1 MGTLPFRSGFVALLG
16 RPNCGKS
23 TLLNTILG
31 EEISPAT
38 PLPQTTRQRLR
49 GVYTRDT
56 IQIVF
61 VDTPGIHKGAHRLND
76 SMLGEA
82 KDAAAEEGID
92 CLCYLV
98 DLSREFGE
106 EETLAAAIVANT
118 RAPRLIVFN
127 KADICTDLRE
137 TIGRF
142 FARFPDLKETPAV
155 TISAT
160 RKSDGQL
167 FLAALDPFIKEG
179 PRYYD
184 EETLTDAS
192 MRFFAAEFIRKH
204 IILGTR
210 DEVPHA
216 VFVEIE
222 SYKELPQRHEI
233 SAVIHVETIGQKGI
247 VIGRGGALINRIRAG
262 AEKDLRIMA
271 GCPVKVSCHIKVTP
285 HWRDDPRFLKSEFLR
300 RN

>member
-1 MGTLPFRSGFVALLG
+1 MAADLFRSGYVALLG

-49 GVYTRDT
+49 GVYTRENL
-56 IQIVF
+56 QIVF
-61 VDTPGIHKGAHRLND
+61 IDTPGIHSGGRRLNE
-76 SMLGEA
+76 SMLDEA
-82 KDAAAEEGID
+82 KDAAVEAGID

-98 DLSREFGE
+98 DLSREFGDE
-106 EETLAAAIVANT
+106 EALAASIVQKT

-127 KADICTDLRE
+127 KADLCPEAEEKIR
-137 TIGRF
+137 RF
-142 FARFPDLKETPAV
+142 FTYFPNLKTAPTV

-160 RKSDGQL
+160 AGEGGKR
-167 FLAALDPFIKEG
+167 FLSALDPFVKEG

-184 EETLTDAS
+184 EETITDAS

-204 IILGTR
+204 IILSTR
-210 DEVPHA
+210 EEVPHA

-222 SYKELPQRHEI
+222 SYKELAQRHEVN
-233 SAVIHVETIGQKGI
+233 AVIHVETIGQKGI
-247 VIGRGGALINRIRAG
+247 IIGRGGALIARIRTA
-262 AEKDLRIMA
+262 AEKDLGKLI
-271 GCPVKVSCHIKVTP
+271 GCPASISCHLKVTP
-285 HWRDDPRFLKSEFLR
+285 HWRDDRKFLR
-300 RN
+300 SQFLR

>member
-1 MGTLPFRSGFVALLG
+1 MGSGPFRSGFVALLG

-31 EEISPAT
+31 EEVSPAT

-49 GVYTRDT
+49 GVYTREN

-61 VDTPGIHKGAHRLND
+61 VDTPGIHKGAHRLNE
-76 SMLGEA
+76 SMLSEA

-106 EETLAAAIVANT
+106 EESLAASIVAAT
-118 RAPRLIVFN
+118 RAPKLIVFN
-127 KADICTDLRE
+127 KADICTSQVE

-142 FARFPDLKETPAV
+142 YARFPGLKGTPSV

-160 RKSDGQL
+160 RGEDGKR

-204 IILGTR
+204 IILCTR
-210 DEVPHA
+210 EEVPHA

-222 SYKELPQRHEI
+222 SYKELPGRHEI
-233 SAVIHVETIGQKGI
+233 NAVIHVETIGQKGI
-247 VIGRGGALINRIRAG
+247 IIGKGGSLINRIRTG
-262 AEKDLRIMA
+262 AERDIRALA
-271 GCPVKVSCHIKVTP
+271 ACPVNVSCHIKVTP
-285 HWRDDPRFLKSEFLR
+285 HWRDDPRFIKSEFQR
-300 RN
+300 RI